1 MTQRNEDKGKTT
13 GATTPLEDE
22 QARTKPAQGELRDE
36 ELERATGGGGRP
48 APPDP
53 C

>member
-1 MTQRNEDKGKTT
+1 MSQQNEDKGKTT
-13 GATTPLEDE
+13 GATTPLEAE
-22 QARTKPAQGELRDE
+22 KAQTKPAQGELRDE
-36 ELERATGGGGRP
+36 ELEGRPAAVRP